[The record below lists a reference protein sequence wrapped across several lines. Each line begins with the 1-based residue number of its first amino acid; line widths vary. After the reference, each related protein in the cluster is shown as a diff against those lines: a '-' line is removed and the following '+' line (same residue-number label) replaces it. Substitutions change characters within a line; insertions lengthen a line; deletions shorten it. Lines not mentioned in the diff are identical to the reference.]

1 MSAAAP
7 APGCAAGEASAPNVA
22 SKAQLP
28 PEVAFP
34 VGSKVD
40 ALDVAGTWYEAKL
53 VDERGQGDTRELLV
67 HYNGWKARYDEWV
80 GVGSGR
86 VRAAGSGK
94 LGPCKRLAAATKME
108 TGSRVEA
115 LDPRGTW
122 YAAAV
127 VDERGEGLSRE
138 LLVHYNGWNKRQ
150 DEWMGMCCGRLRASG
165 GKLGRSKPSAASVPK
180 TANSS
185 AAPPAC
191 APLGAPQR
199 TGAPATAAEAAEACG
214 APSVAG
220 GAVPWTAEEDE
231 RIMALVRAWP
241 EPGAHHFNP
250 NPSPPTNPDQ
260 VQASGRRWREIAAV
274 LPDRTGDAVRNRYS
288 RIQHGAASGAAAAAG
303 SDGAVPAAA
312 RVPIQAP
319 SEGDAVEMG
328 ETDEAASCELWG
340 KGSKVDALDVAGT
353 WYVAKVVDERGQGD
367 ARELLVHYNGWKA
380 RYDEWVGVG
389 SGRVRA
395 AGSGELGPCKRFAAA
410 ATAAKMETGSRV
422 EALDPRG
429 TWYAAAVVDA
439 RGEGLSR
446 ELLVHYNGWNKR
458 QDEWMGV
465 CSGRLRAVGGK
476 LDPSTSVVSH
486 DEGDGQHRSAS
497 APNTCAGDAVTA
509 ATRAPSAPAPD
520 AIDPTHSQNLEVP
533 DCLTAQWLGVPTE
546 HFGTLSLGLAR
557 YLAKVSREEGDQ
569 VFFWLVIDGNE
580 HCAPRATVREWLLPV
595 GEVANAVK
603 GMLRTSPPKQT
614 CAPVSAPAPVTA
626 PARTAAVTAP
636 RPALAKAPVAAVPSS
651 GATCAPVSV
660 PAPAAAPARTAAAK
674 APRPALAP
682 AAAVAAIPSSGAP
695 PKQLK
700 RPAEVLDSAD
710 DLLGRWVGIPAEHF
724 KESGG
729 GRYLGHVTSR
739 RGKTDSVWFKCDGGE
754 YHDEFTKVR
763 EWVISDK
770 EVTFAQAHGGKLG
783 PRADSAGTVTTSI
796 KTLSRVPAGIGAAPT
811 RAAAPAAAPKQRKQ
825 AKRPAEVLDS
835 ADDLVDR
842 WVGIPTEHFKVE
854 SGGGRYLGQ
863 VTSRKGKTDSV
874 WFKCDGGEYH
884 DEFTKVRE
892 WVISDEERTAVE
904 WYQDPMDGE
913 GDEKAAHTQEPRD
926 ITRSRA
932 DEQQAKRARLN
943 TVRTPAPAAA
953 HKEDFGADFDG
964 GVDLDEAQ
972 PIRAHG
978 RQRKA
983 AGRQSKADALKDGWK
998 GKPISKGAGGEL
1010 FYTQLCVK
1018 GENFHVGDTVFVHGS
1033 SEAHRP
1039 WLCRI
1044 DSFWESTSGE
1054 RFFEGRWYWYPEET
1068 CAGRLQGHDTREIF
1082 QTEHCTDQQEVEV
1095 IDSQCHVL
1103 SWDVYQEWLDQP
1115 STGCDDDHTYTCRA
1129 SYHPGTGEF
1138 RPLVGASSLAEA
1150 VRVSVGGGYA
1160 ESESSQAGVPAPA
1173 LQRKARLSRFA
1184 QAAERLTP
1192 SAAPERMPGR
1202 EKELEEVTC
1211 SLRGAICEGG
1221 LGASLYLSGTPG
1233 TGKTATVHQA
1243 LRQLASEKDLPAFR
1257 TVEMN
1262 GMKLSSPYQVHS
1274 RPPTGPSGLRT
1285 FRSRSSLTLA
1295 GVQSAVGGTDGSGGC
1310 ACTCCPATREALW

>member
-1 MSAAAP
+1 MPAAARVP
-7 APGCAAGEASAPNVA
+7 IQAPSEGDAVEMGETD
-22 SKAQLP
+22 
-28 PEVAFP
+28 EV
-34 VGSKVD
+34 VSCELWEKGSKVD
-40 ALDVAGTWYEAKL
+40 ALDVAGTWYVAKV
-53 VDERGQGDTRELLV
+53 VDERGQGEAREYLV

-80 GVGSGR
+80 GAGSGR
-86 VRAAGSGK
+86 VRAAGSGE

-127 VDERGEGLSRE
+127 VDERG
-138 LLVHYNGWNKRQ
+138 
-150 DEWMGMCCGRLRASG
+150 
-165 GKLGRSKPSAASVPK
+165 
-180 TANSS
+180 T
-185 AAPPAC
+185 
-191 APLGAPQR
+191 
-199 TGAPATAAEAAEACG
+199 
-214 APSVAG
+214 
-220 GAVPWTAEEDE
+220 
-231 RIMALVRAWP
+231 
-241 EPGAHHFNP
+241 
-250 NPSPPTNPDQ
+250 
-260 VQASGRRWREIAAV
+260 
-274 LPDRTGDAVRNRYS
+274 
-288 RIQHGAASGAAAAAG
+288 
-303 SDGAVPAAA
+303 
-312 RVPIQAP
+312 
-319 SEGDAVEMG
+319 
-328 ETDEAASCELWG
+328 
-340 KGSKVDALDVAGT
+340 
-353 WYVAKVVDERGQGD
+353 
-367 ARELLVHYNGWKA
+367 
-380 RYDEWVGVG
+380 
-389 SGRVRA
+389 
-395 AGSGELGPCKRFAAA
+395 
-410 ATAAKMETGSRV
+410 
-422 EALDPRG
+422 
-429 TWYAAAVVDA
+429 
-439 RGEGLSR
+439 GLSR

-465 CSGRLRAVGGK
+465 CSGRLRAPGGK
-476 LDPSTSVVSH
+476 LDPSKSVASH
-486 DEGDGQHRSAS
+486 EEGDGQHRSAS
-497 APNTCAGDAVTA
+497 APKVCAGDAVTA
-509 ATRAPSAPAPD
+509 ATRAPSAPAPG
-520 AIDPTHSQNLEVP
+520 AIDPTHSQTQEP
-533 DCLTAQWLGVPTE
+533 PACLADQWLGVPTE
-546 HFGTLSLGLAR
+546 HFGTLSLGLMR
-557 YLAKVSREEGDQ
+557 YLGKVAREEDDQ

-614 CAPVSAPAPVTA
+614 CAPVS
-626 PARTAAVTAP
+626 
-636 RPALAKAPVAAVPSS
+636 
-651 GATCAPVSV
+651 V
-660 PAPAAAPARTAAAK
+660 PAPAAVARTAAAT

-682 AAAVAAIPSSGAP
+682 AAAVTAIPPSGGP

-710 DLLGRWVGIPAEHF
+710 DLVGRWVG
-724 KESGG
+724 
-729 GRYLGHVTSR
+729 V
-739 RGKTDSVWFKCDGGE
+739 
-754 YHDEFTKVR
+754 
-763 EWVISDK
+763 
-770 EVTFAQAHGGKLG
+770 
-783 PRADSAGTVTTSI
+783 
-796 KTLSRVPAGIGAAPT
+796 
-811 RAAAPAAAPKQRKQ
+811 
-825 AKRPAEVLDS
+825 
-835 ADDLVDR
+835 
-842 WVGIPTEHFKVE
+842 PTEHFQVE

-863 VTSRKGKTDSV
+863 VTSRRGKTSV
-874 WFKCDGGEYH
+874 WYKCEGREYH
-884 DEFTKVRE
+884 DQYTKVRE
-892 WVISDEERTAVE
+892 WVISDKEVKFAQAHGGKLGPSADSAGTVITSIKTLSRVPAGVGAAPTQAAAPTAAPKQLKRPAEVLDSADDLVGRWVGVPTEHFQVESGGGRYLGQVTSRRGKTSVWYKCEGREYHDQYTKVREWVISDKERTAVE
-904 WYQDPMDGE
+904 WYKDPKHGD
-913 GDEKAAHTQEPRD
+913 GDEKVAHTQEPRD

-932 DEQQAKRARLN
+932 DEQAKRARLN
-943 TVRTPAPAAA
+943 TVRARASTPAAA
-953 HKEDFGADFDG
+953 ARKEDFGADFDG

-972 PIRAHG
+972 PILAHG

-983 AGRQSKADALKDGWK
+983 AGRQSKAEALKDGWK

-1018 GENFHVGDTVFVHGS
+1018 GENFHVGDTVFVQGS
-1033 SEAHRP
+1033 SEPHRP

-1054 RFFEGRWYWYPEET
+1054 RFFEGRWYWYPDET

-1115 STGCDDDHTYTCRA
+1115 STGCDDDHTYICRA

-1160 ESESSQAGVPAPA
+1160 ESESSQAEVPAPA

-1192 SAAPERMPGR
+1192 SAAPERTPGR

-1274 RPPTGPSGLRT
+1274 RPPTGPSGLQT
-1285 FRSRSSLTLA
+1285 FRSRASLTLA
-1295 GVQSAVGGTDGSGGC
+1295 GVQSAVGGPDGPGGC
-1310 ACTCCPATREALW
+1310 ACTCCSATREAFWRGDHARHPGAAQLRRTPRVGARRARLSRHAKAVSHLQFVRMGDQRQLSAHRRCDFQHHGFARAGASTCPKPGACILHLKKLTTLCAVSPQLLPRVHSRLGIRRVNFHPYGMHEIATILNDRLGKLEVFHGDGVELAGRKVASVSGDIRRALEICRLAAQIADVEQVEAARGERCSSGKVTFEHIDAAAKQLRGSPKLEAMMAAPRQEQLLLVAAVLLQASSGRAEVEAAALAQRHQALCKKFCEFAPTEAEHRELVARMCCSRMLAPATAHGALRLMVQPDDVKHITRTVPELAPLFPA

>member
-1 MSAAAP
+1 M
-7 APGCAAGEASAPNVA
+7 A

-40 ALDVAGTWYEAKL
+40 ALDVAGTWY
-53 VDERGQGDTRELLV
+53 
-67 HYNGWKARYDEWV
+67 
-80 GVGSGR
+80 
-86 VRAAGSGK
+86 
-94 LGPCKRLAAATKME
+94 
-108 TGSRVEA
+108 
-115 LDPRGTW
+115 
-122 YAAAV
+122 
-127 VDERGEGLSRE
+127 
-138 LLVHYNGWNKRQ
+138 
-150 DEWMGMCCGRLRASG
+150 
-165 GKLGRSKPSAASVPK
+165 
-180 TANSS
+180 
-185 AAPPAC
+185 
-191 APLGAPQR
+191 
-199 TGAPATAAEAAEACG
+199 
-214 APSVAG
+214 
-220 GAVPWTAEEDE
+220 
-231 RIMALVRAWP
+231 
-241 EPGAHHFNP
+241 
-250 NPSPPTNPDQ
+250 
-260 VQASGRRWREIAAV
+260 
-274 LPDRTGDAVRNRYS
+274 
-288 RIQHGAASGAAAAAG
+288 
-303 SDGAVPAAA
+303 
-312 RVPIQAP
+312 
-319 SEGDAVEMG
+319 
-328 ETDEAASCELWG
+328 
-340 KGSKVDALDVAGT
+340 
-353 WYVAKVVDERGQGD
+353 VAKVVDERGHGD

-410 ATAAKMETGSRV
+410 AAAAKMETGCRV

-429 TWYAAAVVDA
+429 TWYAAAVVSE
-439 RGEGLSR
+439 RGDGLSR
-446 ELLVHYNGWNKR
+446 ELLVHYNGWNKKH
-458 QDEWMGV
+458 DEWLGV
-465 CSGRLRAVGGK
+465 CSGRLRAVGDT
-476 LDPSTSVVSH
+476 LVPSKSVVSH
-486 DEGDGQHRSAS
+486 EEGDGQHRSVS
-497 APNTCAGDAVTA
+497 APSMCAGDAVTA
-509 ATRAPSAPAPD
+509 ATRAPSAPAPK
-520 AIDPTHSQNLEVP
+520 AIDPPHSQTLEPPV
-533 DCLTAQWLGVPTE
+533 CLTDQWLGVPTE

-557 YLAKVSREEGDQ
+557 YLGKVAREEEDQ

-603 GMLRTSPPKQT
+603 GMLRTNPPPPKQI
-614 CAPVSAPAPVTA
+614 CAP
-626 PARTAAVTAP
+626 
-636 RPALAKAPVAAVPSS
+636 
-651 GATCAPVSV
+651 GSV
-660 PAPAAAPARTAAAK
+660 PAPAAAPARTAAAT
-674 APRPALAP
+674 APRSALAP
-682 AAAVAAIPSSGAP
+682 AAAVTAIPPSGAP

-710 DLLGRWVGIPAEHF
+710 DLVGRWVGIPTEHF
-724 KESGG
+724 QESGG

-739 RGKTDSVWFKCDGGE
+739 RGKSDSVWFKCDGRE
-754 YHDEFTKVR
+754 YFDDFTKVR

-770 EVTFAQAHGGKLG
+770 E
-783 PRADSAGTVTTSI
+783 RA
-796 KTLSRVPAGIGAAPT
+796 
-811 RAAAPAAAPKQRKQ
+811 
-825 AKRPAEVLDS
+825 
-835 ADDLVDR
+835 
-842 WVGIPTEHFKVE
+842 
-854 SGGGRYLGQ
+854 
-863 VTSRKGKTDSV
+863 
-874 WFKCDGGEYH
+874 
-884 DEFTKVRE
+884 
-892 WVISDEERTAVE
+892 AVE
-904 WYQDPMDGE
+904 WYKDPMHGE
-913 GDEKAAHTQEPRD
+913 SDEKAAHTQEPRD

-943 TVRTPAPAAA
+943 NVRAPPAAA

-964 GVDLDEAQ
+964 GADLDEAQ

-983 AGRQSKADALKDGWK
+983 AGRQSKAEALKDGWK
-998 GKPISKGAGGEL
+998 GKPISKGANGEL

-1018 GENFHVGDTVFVHGS
+1018 GENFHVGDTVCVQGS

-1095 IDSQCHVL
+1095 IDSQSHVL
-1103 SWDVYQEWLDQP
+1103 SWEVYQEWLDQP
-1115 STGCDDDHTYTCRA
+1115 STGCDDDHTYICRA

-1160 ESESSQAGVPAPA
+1160 QSESGQAEVPAPA

-1274 RPPTGPSGLRT
+1274 RPPTGRSGLQNSEAVRP
-1285 FRSRSSLTLA
+1285 SRLQVYSLLW
-1295 GVQSAVGGTDGSGGC
+1295 
-1310 ACTCCPATREALW
+1310 EALTGQEAAPARAAQLLEKRFGEATTPGTQGRRSFVEPLVLVLDELDYLVTRKQSVIYNLFEWATNGSSALIVVAISNTMDLPERVRARAPNQILHLKSLQSRVPCRHSCCRVCIRGWVSVASTFIRTGCTRSPPS

>member
-1 MSAAAP
+1 M
-7 APGCAAGEASAPNVA
+7 
-22 SKAQLP
+22 
-28 PEVAFP
+28 
-34 VGSKVD
+34 
-40 ALDVAGTWYEAKL
+40 
-53 VDERGQGDTRELLV
+53 
-67 HYNGWKARYDEWV
+67 
-80 GVGSGR
+80 
-86 VRAAGSGK
+86 
-94 LGPCKRLAAATKME
+94 
-108 TGSRVEA
+108 
-115 LDPRGTW
+115 
-122 YAAAV
+122 
-127 VDERGEGLSRE
+127 
-138 LLVHYNGWNKRQ
+138 
-150 DEWMGMCCGRLRASG
+150 
-165 GKLGRSKPSAASVPK
+165 
-180 TANSS
+180 
-185 AAPPAC
+185 
-191 APLGAPQR
+191 
-199 TGAPATAAEAAEACG
+199 
-214 APSVAG
+214 
-220 GAVPWTAEEDE
+220 
-231 RIMALVRAWP
+231 
-241 EPGAHHFNP
+241 
-250 NPSPPTNPDQ
+250 
-260 VQASGRRWREIAAV
+260 
-274 LPDRTGDAVRNRYS
+274 
-288 RIQHGAASGAAAAAG
+288 
-303 SDGAVPAAA
+303 
-312 RVPIQAP
+312 
-319 SEGDAVEMG
+319 
-328 ETDEAASCELWG
+328 
-340 KGSKVDALDVAGT
+340 
-353 WYVAKVVDERGQGD
+353 
-367 ARELLVHYNGWKA
+367 
-380 RYDEWVGVG
+380 
-389 SGRVRA
+389 
-395 AGSGELGPCKRFAAA
+395 
-410 ATAAKMETGSRV
+410 
-422 EALDPRG
+422 
-429 TWYAAAVVDA
+429 
-439 RGEGLSR
+439 
-446 ELLVHYNGWNKR
+446 
-458 QDEWMGV
+458 
-465 CSGRLRAVGGK
+465 
-476 LDPSTSVVSH
+476 
-486 DEGDGQHRSAS
+486 
-497 APNTCAGDAVTA
+497 
-509 ATRAPSAPAPD
+509 
-520 AIDPTHSQNLEVP
+520 
-533 DCLTAQWLGVPTE
+533 
-546 HFGTLSLGLAR
+546 
-557 YLAKVSREEGDQ
+557 
-569 VFFWLVIDGNE
+569 
-580 HCAPRATVREWLLPV
+580 
-595 GEVANAVK
+595 
-603 GMLRTSPPKQT
+603 
-614 CAPVSAPAPVTA
+614 
-626 PARTAAVTAP
+626 
-636 RPALAKAPVAAVPSS
+636 
-651 GATCAPVSV
+651 
-660 PAPAAAPARTAAAK
+660 
-674 APRPALAP
+674 
-682 AAAVAAIPSSGAP
+682 
-695 PKQLK
+695 
-700 RPAEVLDSAD
+700 
-710 DLLGRWVGIPAEHF
+710 
-724 KESGG
+724 
-729 GRYLGHVTSR
+729 
-739 RGKTDSVWFKCDGGE
+739 
-754 YHDEFTKVR
+754 
-763 EWVISDK
+763 
-770 EVTFAQAHGGKLG
+770 
-783 PRADSAGTVTTSI
+783 
-796 KTLSRVPAGIGAAPT
+796 
-811 RAAAPAAAPKQRKQ
+811 
-825 AKRPAEVLDS
+825 
-835 ADDLVDR
+835 
-842 WVGIPTEHFKVE
+842 GIPTEHFKVE

-1310 ACTCCPATREALW
+1310 ACTCCPATREAFWRGYHARHPGAAQLRRTPRVGARRARLPRHAKAVGHLQFVRMGDQRQFSAHRRCDFQHHGFA